1 HRESRRREDRLVS
14 ADRLET
20 GRTVDEHRGAAGR
33 EEQDDGPPLGRDEPD
48 RIEYG
53 RHDAEEIRQES
64 RVRPDRLHV
73 LEERR
78 HHVAD
83 GRNRKQVRREDRHEG
98 QQSARRQRA
107 RDDREPLVELDPDLR
122 RQEDAGAAPS
132 ESERHFAH
140 SASIERPT
148 IVRNASSRLTG
159 PTVADRCSRS
169 ATSMISWTRPGS
181 VITCNEFP
189 SATLWPNEA
198 NRSRWFPPFSIETRN
213 VPPICRFAPSAVP
226 SKRMRPSST
235 MNNRSES
242 ASASS

>member
-1 HRESRRREDRLVS
+1 MNDLQDGEDEQARGQV
-14 ADRLET
+14 R
-20 GRTVDEHRGAAGR
+20 DEHPSRDADEVRLGGERARVVELVQLVVDPDVRGLVQDALSDQEHR
-33 EEQDDGPPLGRDEPD
+33 VEQRTDERHRD
-48 RIEYG
+48 
-53 RHDAEEIRQES
+53 
-64 RVRPDRLHV
+64 
-73 LEERR
+73 
-78 HHVAD
+78 
-83 GRNRKQVRREDRHEG
+83 QVRREDRHED

-107 RDDREPLVELDPDLR
+107 GDNRKPLVELNADLR
-122 RQEDAGAAPS
+122 RQEDAGTGPS
-132 ESERHFAH
+132 ESERHLDH

-148 IVRNASSRLTG
+148 IVKNASSRLTG

-226 SKRMRPSST
+226 SKRIRPSST
-235 MNNRSES
+235 INNRSES
-242 ASASS
+242 ASASSR